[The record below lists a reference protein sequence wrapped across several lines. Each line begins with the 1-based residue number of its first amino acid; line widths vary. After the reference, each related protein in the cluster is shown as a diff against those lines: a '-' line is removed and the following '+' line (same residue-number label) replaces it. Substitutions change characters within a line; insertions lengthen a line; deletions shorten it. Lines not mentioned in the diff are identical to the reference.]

1 MPIGV
6 PGCPEFACCT
16 ASIESVRIVLMQSV
30 SSCCALAVVTV
41 AIVPP
46 PKLFAK
52 ILKFP
57 KLRLRFPLD
66 ADAKRKFFS
75 IKTFRQAF
83 RAPSFAQGWN
93 DGRRSQNEG
102 FMEARTSSSVQAPS
116 LKYPKT
122 HCSPLPPV
130 VT

>member
-16 ASIESVRIVLMQSV
+16 ASIESVRIVLMQSA
-30 SSCCALAVVTV
+30 SNCCALAVVTV

-52 ILKFP
+52 IPKFP

-66 ADAKRKFFS
+66 ADAKRKFLS

-83 RAPSFAQGWN
+83 RAPSFAQGMERWQ
-93 DGRRSQNEG
+93 GPWHVEIRMLPASESPCQHSQVSED
-102 FMEARTSSSVQAPS
+102 ALSAP
-116 LKYPKT
+116 
-122 HCSPLPPV
+122 
-130 VT
+130 